1 VTVEQLFKSREGH
14 LPRLYLLLRHHHF
27 QRHITRINV
36 DEVHNIY
43 TAGLSLY
50 GLDAFRPAWGRLDE
64 LKAILPKDTRWSG
77 FSATIP
83 PHILKVAEKK
93 VMRPGYEYIH
103 TTSNRPM
110 LLRENRHSF
119 LCPYRLLGHRTRW
132 FRAKSKFLRERVAP
146 NITQRILL
154 W

>member
-1 VTVEQLFKSREGH
+1 MTVEQLFKSREGH

-83 PHILKVAEKK
+83 PHILKVVEKK
-93 VMRPGYEYIH
+93 SCARVTNTFTPRQTVQCSFERIDIVSRVHIGCWGTERGGLEQSPNFCAN
-103 TTSNRPM
+103 T
-110 LLRENRHSF
+110 LRQ
-119 LCPYRLLGHRTRW
+119 
-132 FRAKSKFLRERVAP
+132 
-146 NITQRILL
+146 I
-154 W
+154 